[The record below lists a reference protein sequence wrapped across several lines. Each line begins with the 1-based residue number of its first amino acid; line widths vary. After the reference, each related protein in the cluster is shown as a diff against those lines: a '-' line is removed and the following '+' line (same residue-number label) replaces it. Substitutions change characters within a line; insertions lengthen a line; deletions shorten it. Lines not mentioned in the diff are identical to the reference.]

1 MANEQATPSPV
12 AKIALA
18 AVLAA
23 VTAREHRLHGPVAQ
37 DKACSDSSQEILHL
51 ELKGDNVDTNDA
63 FSVIDGVEKV
73 NTVSGNGGGSTAY
86 DISISGSRDIR
97 EEIFNKSVEN
107 GWTILEMH
115 LHKNNLEDVFRNLT
129 KSQGG

>member
-1 MANEQATPSPV
+1 MVIISSGEIVADGTPES
-12 AKIALA
+12 LRNQ
-18 AVLAA
+18 L
-23 VTAREHRLHGPVAQ
+23 EG
-37 DKACSDSSQEILHL
+37 QEILHL
-51 ELKGDNVDTNDA
+51 ELKGDGMDTNDA

-86 DISISGSRDIR
+86 DISISGHRDIR

-115 LHKNNLEDVFRNLT
+115 LNKSNLEDVFRNLT